1 MKSNSV
7 KPQTN
12 KSVAG
17 AQMKTSKK
25 GTLGRILK
33 YVGRYPMSLTGCFV
47 FAIFTVAAS
56 LLVPVFLGDAIDCMV
71 EAGKVEWE
79 TLFQLFIKVGA
90 AVGVSALS
98 QWLLSLCNNRIS
110 CNVVRDIRKDAFD
123 KIGNLPLQYIDTHSH
138 GDIVSRVV
146 ADADQFSDGL
156 LMGFTQLFTG
166 VMTIAGTLVFMLITN
181 WIIGLVVVCVTPLS
195 LFVARFVATHTH
207 KFFKEQTATR
217 GEQTAFTEEAV
228 GGLKTTLAFAHEA
241 ENEEKFD
248 EINKRLEKA
257 SLKAMFYSSL
267 TNPSTR
273 VINNTVYALVALIGA
288 LSVVAGGGFT
298 VGALTKFLSYTN
310 QYTKPFNE
318 ISGVVTELKSAFA
331 CADRIFELIDQTEE
345 VSDAENKQLDCVN
358 GQVSLTNVDFSYD
371 KSKTLLTD
379 LNLQVSP
386 GQRIAIV
393 GRTGSG
399 KTTLI
404 NLLMRFYD
412 VDGGSVCVEGEDVRG
427 LTRKSLRKNY
437 GMVLQETW
445 LKNGTVRENLK
456 MGKPDATDEEMI
468 AAAKAAHAHSFIKR
482 MEKGYDT
489 MLSDGGALSE
499 GQKQLLCITRIM
511 LAQPP
516 MLILDEAT
524 SSIDTRTEL
533 KISDAFNTLM
543 QGRTSFVVAHRLS
556 TIIRSDCIL
565 VMKDGRVVE
574 QGAHVELL
582 SRGGEYA
589 ALYNGQFA

>member
-1 MKSNSV
+1 MKNATLPVV
-7 KPQTN
+7 KSHA
-12 KSVAG
+12 K
-17 AQMKTSKK
+17 KTQNK
-25 GTLGRILK
+25 GTLKRILR
-33 YVGRYPMSLTGCFV
+33 YVGRYPLSLTGCFV

-56 LLVPVFLGDAIDCMV
+56 LLVPVFLGDAIDCIV
-71 EAGKVEWE
+71 DKGRVDWQ
-79 TLFQLFIKVGA
+79 TLYTLFIKVGA
-90 AVGVSALS
+90 AVGVAALS
-98 QWLLSLCNNRIS
+98 QFMLSLCNNRIA
-110 CNVVRDIRKDAFD
+110 CNVVRDIRKDAFG
-123 KIGNLPLQYIDTHSH
+123 KIGNLPLQYIDSHAH
-138 GDIVSRVV
+138 GDTVSRVV
-146 ADADQFSDGL
+146 ADADQFADGL

-166 VMTIAGTLVFMLITN
+166 VMTILGTLVFMLLTN
-181 WIIGLVVVCVTPLS
+181 WKIGLVVVCITPLS

-207 KFFKEQTATR
+207 QFFKEQTATR
-217 GEQTAFTEEAV
+217 GEQTAFAEEAI
-228 GGLKTTLAFAHEA
+228 GGLKTTIAFAHED
-241 ENEEKFD
+241 ENEETFNQ
-248 EINKRLEKA
+248 INARLEKA
-257 SLKAMFYSSL
+257 TLKAMFYSSL

-273 VINNTVYALVALIGA
+273 VINNVVYALVALIGA
-288 LSVVAGGGFT
+288 LSVISGNGFT
-298 VGALTKFLSYTN
+298 VGSLTKFLSYTN

-318 ISGVVTELKSAFA
+318 VSGVITELKSAFA

-345 VSDAENKQLDCVN
+345 VSDADNKTLGEAQGNVTLAH
-358 GQVSLTNVDFSYD
+358 VDFSYD
-371 KSKTLLTD
+371 KQKPLLTD

-412 VDGGSVCVEGEDVRG
+412 VDGGAVAVEGEDVRG
-427 LTRKSLRKNY
+427 LTRKSLRQNY

-456 MGKPDATDEEMI
+456 MGKPNATDEEMI

-489 MLSDGGALSE
+489 PISDGGALSE

-511 LAQPP
+511 LTKPP

-533 KISDAFNTLM
+533 KISDAFNKLM
-543 QGRTSFVVAHRLS
+543 DGRTSFVVAHRLS
-556 TIIRSDCIL
+556 TIINADCIL
-565 VMKDGRVVE
+565 VMKEGKVVE
-574 QGAHVELL
+574 QGAHAQLL
-582 SRGGEYA
+582 ALGGEYA